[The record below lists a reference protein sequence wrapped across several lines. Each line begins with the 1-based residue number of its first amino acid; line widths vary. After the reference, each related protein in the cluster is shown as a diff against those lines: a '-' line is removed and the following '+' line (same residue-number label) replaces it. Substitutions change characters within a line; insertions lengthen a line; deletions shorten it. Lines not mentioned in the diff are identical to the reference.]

1 MRKTLGYHRWLA
13 ALQFAMCPLRLIS
26 LLFFQSPIRLSCC
39 FRCLFKTCRLP
50 IHGTPRTSLFRID
63 PTKWSLSSFS
73 RSCYV
78 SVTVRS
84 NFLPATISPCQTSF
98 VPDRQTSSVLSRPHL
113 PHLDPLLVPHL
124 KEDQVSQRDMS
135 VVSQHVPPP
144 AQKTQPSG
152 RVCLWVIQ

>member
-1 MRKTLGYHRWLA
+1 
-13 ALQFAMCPLRLIS
+13 MCHLPLIS
-26 LLFFQSPIRLSCC
+26 LPFFPSPIRQSCSSH
-39 FRCLFKTCRLP
+39 FSFKTSRLP
-50 IHGTPRTSLFRID
+50 TLGTPHTSPFRID
-63 PTKWSLSSFS
+63 PMKWSLSSFS

-152 RVCLWVIQ
+152 RVCQWVIQ

>member
-1 MRKTLGYHRWLA
+1 
-13 ALQFAMCPLRLIS
+13 MCHLPLIS
-26 LLFFQSPIRLSCC
+26 LPFFPSPIRQSCSSH
-39 FRCLFKTCRLP
+39 FSFKTSRLP
-50 IHGTPRTSLFRID
+50 TLGTPHTSPFRID
-63 PTKWSLSSFS
+63 PMKWSLSSFS

-98 VPDRQTSSVLSRPHL
+98 VPDRRTSSVLSRPHL

-152 RVCLWVIQ
+152 RVCQWVIQ